1 MLHARPFQYEVPRK
15 PQFRLRVGMYSG
27 PVIAGVVGAQ
37 KPLYDI
43 WSNTVNIASR
53 MDSTGVPGFIHVC
66 WFRYGLPSM
75 YLNNL
80 MNIKTK
86 IHLITRCY
94 IPLRPQLPEETA
106 NALRSN
112 NVSCSFRDSI
122 TVKGVKE
129 KVRKIGSF
137 RHFH

>member
-80 MNIKTK
+80 MNIKT
-86 IHLITRCY
+86 Y
-94 IPLRPQLPEETA
+94 IPHRPQLPEETA

-122 TVKGVKE
+122 SVKGVKE
-129 KVRKIGSF
+129 KVRKIG
-137 RHFH
+137 